1 MSARRIVLGLVFLGA
16 TLLPTS
22 QAIAAKLQSKTVRAW
37 DRYVALIEERIE
49 NELESGDGFLVRE
62 FLPTEQAEQCEQTI
76 DWGGICVAAMETR
89 DKDGRAVGIPS
100 GMVHHWMGSVFIPD
114 VSLQDL
120 LEWVQNYSQHD
131 EWFPEVEESR
141 LLARDGDSFQ
151 IFLRLKRQKVVTVFY
166 NTEHDVEYRRHG
178 PNEVS
183 GRSGATRIAQ
193 VENPGE
199 EGEREK
205 AVGNDSGFL
214 WRLNSYWRYQQVD
227 GGVVVECESI
237 GLSRG
242 IPVAVKWL
250 VSPFL
255 QSVPRESLESTLSS
269 IRQGSRQLA
278 TDARRKLTD
287 PPTPPVR
294 VSPGTGG
301 YGAVSP

>member
-1 MSARRIVLGLVFLGA
+1 MSARRVFMFFVVLGA
-16 TLLPTS
+16 TLLPAA
-22 QAIAAKLQSKTVRAW
+22 QAMAARLQTKTVRAW
-37 DRYVALIEERIE
+37 DRYVALTEARISS
-49 NELESGDGFLVRE
+49 ELESGDGFLARE
-62 FLPTEQAEQCEQTI
+62 FLAPEQSEQCEQTI
-76 DWGGICVAAMETR
+76 DRGGICVTVMETR

-120 LEWVQNYSQHD
+120 LEWVQNYSRHD
-131 EWFPEVEESR
+131 EQFPEVEESH
-141 LLARDGDSFQ
+141 LLAREGDRFQ

-183 GRSGATRIAQ
+183 SRSAATRIAQ

-205 AVGNDSGFL
+205 PVGNDSGFL

-227 GGVVVECESI
+227 GGVIVECESI

-242 IPVAVKWL
+242 IPVAFKWL
-250 VSPFL
+250 VSPFVR
-255 QSVPRESLESTLSS
+255 SVPRESLESTLGS

-278 TDARRKLTD
+278 IDSRKRATDR
-287 PPTPPVR
+287 
-294 VSPGTGG
+294 
-301 YGAVSP
+301 

>member
-1 MSARRIVLGLVFLGA
+1 MSVRRIFMFFVVLGA
-16 TLLPTS
+16 TLLPTT
-22 QAIAAKLQSKTVRAW
+22 QAMAARLQTKTVRAW
-37 DRYVALIEERIE
+37 DRYVALTEARISK
-49 NELESGDGFLVRE
+49 ELESGDGFLVRD
-62 FLPTEQAEQCEQTI
+62 FLSPEQAEQCKQTI
-76 DWGGICVAAMETR
+76 GRGGVCVTAMETR

-100 GMVHHWMGSVFIPD
+100 GMVHHWMGSIFIPD

-131 EWFPEVEESR
+131 ERFPEVEESR
-141 LLARDGDSFQ
+141 LLAREGDSFR

-183 GRSGATRIAQ
+183 SRSAATRIAQ

-205 AVGNDSGFL
+205 PVGNDSGFL

-227 GGVVVECESI
+227 GGVIVECESI

-242 IPVAVKWL
+242 IPVAFKWL
-250 VSPFL
+250 VSPFVR
-255 QSVPRESLESTLSS
+255 SVPRESLESTLGS

-278 TDARRKLTD
+278 IDARRRATD
-287 PPTPPVR
+287 R
-294 VSPGTGG
+294 
-301 YGAVSP
+301 

>member
-1 MSARRIVLGLVFLGA
+1 
-16 TLLPTS
+16 
-22 QAIAAKLQSKTVRAW
+22 
-37 DRYVALIEERIE
+37 
-49 NELESGDGFLVRE
+49 VRE
-62 FLPTEQAEQCEQTI
+62 FLPTEQAGECERTI
-76 DWGGICVAAMETR
+76 DVGGICVAAMETR

-100 GMVHHWMGSVFIPD
+100 GMVHHWMGSVFISD

-183 GRSGATRIAQ
+183 SRSAATRIAQ
-193 VENPGE
+193 VENPGK

-278 TDARRKLTD
+278 TDVRRKLTD
-287 PPTPPVR
+287 
-294 VSPGTGG
+294 
-301 YGAVSP
+301 